1 MTFWLDP
8 PNTLQYT
15 YCSSRYSQIYQETCL
30 CQAVGLSCQRKT
42 RLSRNIPPIPPK
54 KRLTTCVETPTLL
67 YIGCYVL
74 VQQCAVHTLPAQS
87 GERASQHQ
95 SGHACFASS
104 TPSRTLRGCL
114 RHIDNDGADADSRCC
129 SICYQYKA
137 TIYYQQELP
146 GISNSSHCCNRRCG
160 VPHQPGS
167 SYALSM
173 NTCRC
178 MPRSAIC
185 STKYRYVV
193 YEVRQG
199 LQKLCKKMPQFS
211 HPCIHSCLYISD
223 VHAQQ
228 AEREGQSED
237 RGSPALCCFHRFCL
251 LAKFNTP
258 RPPPPL
264 EATELKTRNF
274 SVVLHN
280 SHLAMYLQ

>member
-1 MTFWLDP
+1 MFP
-8 PNTLQYT
+8 PY
-15 YCSSRYSQIYQETCL
+15 
-30 CQAVGLSCQRKT
+30 
-42 RLSRNIPPIPPK
+42 PPK
-54 KRLTTCVETPTLL
+54 NASLHVWKLLL
-67 YIGCYVL
+67 YFTLGATCWYN
-74 VQQCAVHTLPAQS
+74 CAVHTLPAQS

-185 STKYRYVV
+185 STKYTKYAKACKNYAKRCPNSPTPASIRVCIFQMYTLSKQN
-193 YEVRQG
+193 ERVRVKIGDPRPSVASTDFASWQN
-199 LQKLCKKMPQFS
+199 LIP
-211 HPCIHSCLYISD
+211 
-223 VHAQQ
+223 
-228 AEREGQSED
+228 
-237 RGSPALCCFHRFCL
+237 PAL
-251 LAKFNTP
+251 
-258 RPPPPL
+258 PL
-264 EATELKTRNF
+264 HWKQQ
-274 SVVLHN
+274 S
-280 SHLAMYLQ
+280 